1 MQTAIIGID
10 CATLTAKVGLA
21 LATQTAQGLVLKQA
35 RVAGA
40 EEEMLEQ
47 LAVWM
52 SGRPRVL
59 IALDAPLG
67 WPEPLGRLLAAH
79 LAGEPLGEQPN
90 RLFRRET
97 DRYIKQRL
105 GKLPLDVGADR
116 IARTAHAALALL
128 AALRQRSGEPIPLVW
143 SAAYTERVGAIEVYP
158 AGTLSAAGVR
168 SSGYKEP
175 GKVAQREE
183 IIAWLA
189 TQLEGA
195 TGQRLLA
202 ENADVLDA
210 AICLVAGR
218 DFLQGRAMAPPSL
231 AQAKKEGWIWVR
243 GKR

>member
-21 LATQTAQGLVLKQA
+21 LATQTAQGLVLEQA

-47 LAVWM
+47 LAAWM
-52 SGRPRVL
+52 SGRQRVL

-67 WPEPLGRLLAAH
+67 WPEPLGRLLAEH
-79 LAGEPLGEQPN
+79 RAGEPLGEQPN

-97 DRYIKQRL
+97 DRFIKQRL

-143 SAAYTERVGAIEVYP
+143 REAYTERVGAIEVYP
-158 AGTLSAAGVR
+158 AGTLSAAGVC

-175 GKVAQREE
+175 AKVAQREE
-183 IIAWLA
+183 IIAWLESQMA
-189 TQLEGA
+189 GV

-218 DFLQGRAMAPPSL
+218 DFLQGRAMAPPSP